1 MRHLFV
7 VTVSAC
13 VLLSAC
19 STTPK
24 EVAPPTP
31 APMPVAAT
39 PAPAPVKSSAVVET
53 DVQRQERMMKALTGK
68 SVYFDYDDYS
78 IKSQYHDLIKQDYEF
93 LKSAP
98 KVSVALQGNADERG
112 STEYNLALGQKRA
125 EAVKREL
132 KLLGV
137 PEDKMEAV
145 SFGEEKPRAS
155 CHEEKCWSEN
165 RRVDFLF
172 ARKP

>member
-1 MRHLFV
+1 MRYIF
-7 VTVSAC
+7 TAAVSAC

-19 STTPK
+19 SSTPK
-24 EVAPPTP
+24 QAVSSVPTP
-31 APMPVAAT
+31 MAAT
-39 PAPAPVKSSAVVET
+39 PAPAKTSAVIET
-53 DVQRQERMMKALTGK
+53 EIQRQERMIKSLAAK

-78 IKSQYHDLIKQDYEF
+78 IKPQYQDPIKQDYEF

-98 KVSVALQGNADERG
+98 NVSVALQGNADERG

-125 EAVKREL
+125 EAVKRTL
-132 KLLGV
+132 KILGV

-165 RRVDFLF
+165 RRVDFVF
-172 ARKP
+172 SRKP